1 MPQKARYPK
10 DLGIG
15 DFISF
20 IRELLL
26 WLASQVGDPD
36 YRAILVDG
44 FQAKF
49 DALEAKLVE
58 YKQLIIHVPEINKL
72 YTGAADAL
80 HEGLSMLKAIVP
92 LFFDDPS
99 VLGEFALAKKIP
111 KDMDDL
117 YISGQA
123 CFNHWADVSA
133 LPGYAVVEQDFA
145 NVLSKFDDFIAK
157 RDEYEVKY
165 LAMQAAQNDIL
176 ELRAAVE
183 EQERDIFKYY
193 RAKHPKGGD
202 EFWTETPWGTSA
214 GGATAEVSNPTNQSV
229 PVSI

>member
-80 HEGLSMLKAIVP
+80 HERH
-92 LFFDDPS
+92 
-99 VLGEFALAKKIP
+99 
-111 KDMDDL
+111 
-117 YISGQA
+117 
-123 CFNHWADVSA
+123 C
-133 LPGYAVVEQDFA
+133 
-145 NVLSKFDDFIAK
+145 
-157 RDEYEVKY
+157 R
-165 LAMQAAQNDIL
+165 
-176 ELRAAVE
+176 
-183 EQERDIFKYY
+183 
-193 RAKHPKGGD
+193 
-202 EFWTETPWGTSA
+202 
-214 GGATAEVSNPTNQSV
+214 
-229 PVSI
+229 